1 MEILRFDNF
10 YELIEKLGKEKI
22 KVIDDNHN
30 RYIAI
35 KWNDDVL
42 IGVAYCNFGVSE
54 DVYIDENNNLLYLGV
69 GENIICVDVLNG
81 KSILNS
87 RLSSVFFNFLSQ
99 NGDSKVII
107 VCELDVYCY
116 SCSKLV
122 WRVGFREIVTGAFIT
137 ERNVL
142 KIICENNSEMCID
155 INEGKCII

>member
-54 DVYIDENNNLLYLGV
+54 DVYFDENNNLLYLGV

-116 SCSKLV
+116 FCSKLV

>member
-1 MEILRFDNF
+1 MEILNFDSF

-22 KVIDDNHN
+22 TIIDDNHN

-42 IGVAYCNFGVSE
+42 IGVAYCDFGISE
-54 DVYIDENNNLLYLGV
+54 DVYFDENNNLLYLGV
-69 GENIICVDVLNG
+69 GENIICADVLNS
-81 KSILNS
+81 KIILNDK
-87 RLSSVFFNFLSQ
+87 LSSIFLNFLSQ
-99 NGDSKVII
+99 SRDLKVII

-116 SCSKLV
+116 YCSKLV

-142 KIICENNSEMCID
+142 KIVCEDNSEIFID
-155 INEGKCII
+155 INEGKYII